1 LYVYPNFFNVNI
13 KTANKKFLEKWWE
26 EFCVSIY

>member
-1 LYVYPNFFNVNI
+1 VNI